1 MKYKI
6 DLNIYQH
13 NLVNMERRINNK
25 INTHFENHKTLL
37 IDFIKK
43 NIDKDPNIIYNY
55 INDTQCCS
63 IDKTDLQKRK
73 RVKNIVPLYDK
84 CCALRA
90 NKEQCSRRKKEGYDF
105 CGTHIKGTP
114 HGKINNTPPKKTHNI
129 LQVWI
134 QEIHG
139 ISYYIDKYNN
149 VYDHNDIV
157 NNKTDPHV
165 IAKYTEENGN
175 YNIPSLFNK

>member
-63 IDKTDLQKRK
+63 IDKTDLQKR
-73 RVKNIVPLYDK
+73 
-84 CCALRA
+84 
-90 NKEQCSRRKKEGYDF
+90 
-105 CGTHIKGTP
+105 
-114 HGKINNTPPKKTHNI
+114 
-129 LQVWI
+129 
-134 QEIHG
+134 
-139 ISYYIDKYNN
+139 N
-149 VYDHNDIV
+149 V
-157 NNKTDPHV
+157 
-165 IAKYTEENGN
+165 
-175 YNIPSLFNK
+175 